1 MTTPYY
7 ERFLHLGVQ
16 ATCPGCGRTLRLHEF
31 RKWWGKKRILR
42 SLCTACEP
50 EKSFEA
56 MTPTERRQ
64 AVDNQR
70 PYATP
75 MRMHNQNAADIKAKV
90 QRNLAKADKRVKSKR
105 TQAWAPLLRELRQE
119 KAWCVRN
126 RITPASPEWA
136 VFFEAYETALTDAL
150 RKVIKHKGQTA
161 RIEPTPAEQEP
172 MYWLYPETRLSL
184 RRLYASCPVVRGRRL
199 YRDPLCLS
207 W

>member
-7 ERFLHLGVQ
+7 ERFTRLDVQ
-16 ATCPGCGRTLRLHEF
+16 ATCPGCDNTLPLRDF

-42 SLCTACEP
+42 SLCIACEP

-75 MRMHNQNAADIKAKV
+75 MRMHRQNAADIKAKV

-105 TQAWAPLLRELRQE
+105 TQAWAPLMRELRQE
-119 KAWCVRN
+119 KAWCARN
-126 RITPASPEWA
+126 LITPASPEWA
-136 VFFEAYETALTDAL
+136 TFFEAYETALNDAL
-150 RKVIKHKGQTA
+150 RKVMKHKGQTS

-172 MYWLYPETRLSL
+172 MHWLYPETRLSL
-184 RRLYASCPVVRGRRL
+184 RRLYALCPVVRGRRL

>member
-7 ERFLHLGVQ
+7 QRFLHLGVQ

-42 SLCTACEP
+42 SLCAVCEP

-56 MTPTERRQ
+56 MTPTERLH

-70 PYATP
+70 PFATP
-75 MRMHNQNAADIKAKV
+75 TRMHNQNAADIKAKV

-105 TQAWAPLLRELRQE
+105 NEAWAPLLRELRQE

-126 RITPASPEWA
+126 QITPAAPEWGT
-136 VFFEAYETALTDAL
+136 FFEAYEAALTDAL
-150 RKVIKHKGQTA
+150 RKVLKHKGQIT
-161 RIEPTPAEQEP
+161 RIEPTPLECEP
-172 MYWLYPETRLSL
+172 MRWLYPETLASL
-184 RRLYASCPVVRGRRL
+184 RRLYGACPVVRGRRL